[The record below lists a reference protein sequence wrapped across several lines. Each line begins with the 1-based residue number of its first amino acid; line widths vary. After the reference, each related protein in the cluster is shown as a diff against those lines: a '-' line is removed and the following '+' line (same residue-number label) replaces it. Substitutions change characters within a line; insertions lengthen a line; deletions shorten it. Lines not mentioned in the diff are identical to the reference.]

1 MSCNSQFTLKRA
13 LEMSIERISNN
24 FNGNWLITE
33 NRDKAGLYGCRDKK
47 YNWRYNESC
56 PQDYHSYVEMCI
68 CVSGAFAIEL
78 MNDVCEIK
86 AGEACIIFPGIM
98 HSELSEIKADY
109 LAIWI
114 VFNWNRIR
122 IHLSGNIRQKFTTAD
137 LRTFIPDYEYG
148 SITNSINLEKKHECA
163 FSNLTFKL
171 YILHVLIITLK
182 KMSMEVSEQTEKNTF
197 KKNIVE
203 EVKGFIEKYGLR
215 HLHLRDISQELFIS
229 EGYLNSIFKSV
240 TGFTIMQYI
249 ENRRIEKAKYLLVS
263 TKESINNI
271 SKQLGYYDQYHFS
284 KSFKKATKYTPT
296 QYRKI
301 SLP

>member
-1 MSCNSQFTLKRA
+1 MSCKNKFTLIKA

-24 FNGNWLITE
+24 FNGNWLITG
-33 NRDKAGLYGCRDKK
+33 NRDKDGIYGCRDKK
-47 YNWRYNESC
+47 NSGRYNESC
-56 PQDYHSYVEMCI
+56 PQVYHSYIEMCV

-78 MNDVCEIK
+78 MNDIYEIK
-86 AGEACIIFPGIM
+86 EGEACIIFPGIM
-98 HSELSEIKADY
+98 HNELSEIKADY

-114 VFNWNRIR
+114 VLNLNRIR
-122 IHLSGNIRQKFTTAD
+122 IHLSGNVRQKFSTAD
-137 LRTFIPDYEYG
+137 LRTFIPDYAYNN
-148 SITNSINLEKKHECA
+148 ITNNINLEKKHENG

-182 KMSMEVSEQTEKNTF
+182 KISMEGAEQEEKNTF

-203 EVKGFIEKYGLR
+203 EVEGFIEMYGLR
-215 HLHLRDISQELFIS
+215 HLRLRDISQELFIS

-249 ENRRIEKAKYLLVS
+249 EHRRIEKAKYLLVS
-263 TKESINNI
+263 TRESINDI

-284 KSFKKATKYTPT
+284 KSFKKAAKFTPT
-296 QYRKI
+296 QYRKA